1 MTAHIIKRG
10 SLYDNIL
17 SALVNLLSATNTTE
31 DSTESILQYI
41 FPLSYDTLEEAFIHM
56 GENISDFLTSISER
70 SRWRLKGG
78 GVKISPNREKEK

>member
-31 DSTESILQYI
+31 DSTESIFQYI
-41 FPLSYDTLEEAFIHM
+41 LPLSSDTLEEAFILM
-56 GENISDFLTSISER
+56 GENMSDFLTSISKR
-70 SRWRLKGG
+70 SRCRLKGDWTRIG
-78 GVKISPNREKEK
+78 ENNMR